1 MKQANEVWLN
11 IKEQEANKMNN
22 ERNIDNRIK
31 LIDQDIAD
39 IVLVLKFVIE
49 GTGGNHDENIRARRN
64 EAIKIW
70 FCKTQGINWITTVN
84 RERDIRDC

>member
-1 MKQANEVWLN
+1 
-11 IKEQEANKMNN
+11 MNN

-49 GTGGNHDENIRARRN
+49 GTGGNHDENIRARKLMKRFTSYI
-64 EAIKIW
+64 ETSQRKSAISSLL
-70 FCKTQGINWITTVN
+70 
-84 RERDIRDC
+84 REDICRIRLDSLMT